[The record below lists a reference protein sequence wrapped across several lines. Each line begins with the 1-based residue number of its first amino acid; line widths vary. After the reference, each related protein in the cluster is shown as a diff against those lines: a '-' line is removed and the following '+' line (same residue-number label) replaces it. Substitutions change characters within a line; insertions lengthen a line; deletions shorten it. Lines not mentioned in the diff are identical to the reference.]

1 MGQLDAK
8 IDKFYL
14 VFLAYYIASVKKMK
28 LLIILALLFLT
39 GFNFPQQSCLSKEVN
54 HISEYIAS
62 KHFLELKNKI
72 GDLSATDS
80 IYTEALTFTSN
91 NYSETLLA
99 LMFAT
104 VPYRE
109 VPIELPLIKSLIYY
123 PLISA
128 DEKTFLR
135 KNENLPRYLFF
146 DTPNNN
152 YGDKD
157 KLAHFFGSAFLSYE
171 SNIFDL
177 GKLIGYFVEAF
188 EESFKVQSSVDI
200 RDLDVN
206 DYGRLF
212 GTLLKEH
219 KDLLPSQVFLFRSLR
234 YFRVAL

>member
-1 MGQLDAK
+1 M
-8 IDKFYL
+8 KF
-14 VFLAYYIASVKKMK
+14 
-28 LLIILALLFLT
+28 LLFLT
-39 GFNFPQQSCLSKEVN
+39 FCLAPTISFSQQSNISKYVN
-54 HISEYIAS
+54 NISEYIAS

-80 IYTEALTFTSN
+80 IYNEAINFTENDYGNA
-91 NYSETLLA
+91 LLA
-99 LMFAT
+99 LMLAT
-104 VPYRE
+104 VPYNE
-109 VPIELPLIKSLIYY
+109 VPLQMPLINLIVYY

-128 DEKTFLR
+128 DKETFLK
-135 KNENLPRYLFF
+135 KNDNLPRYLFL

-188 EESFKVQSSVDI
+188 EESFKVQSNVDM

-206 DYGRLF
+206 AYGRLF
-212 GTLLKEH
+212 GELLKED
-219 KDLLPSQVFLFRSLR
+219 KKILPSQIFLLRSIRYLR
-234 YFRVAL
+234 ITL

>member
-1 MGQLDAK
+1 
-8 IDKFYL
+8 
-14 VFLAYYIASVKKMK
+14 MK
-28 LLIILALLFLT
+28 LTISLIFLILTADIL
-39 GFNFPQQSCLSKEVN
+39 PQQSNISKEVN
-54 HISEYIAS
+54 YLSSCIAS
-62 KHFLELKNKI
+62 DHFLELRERI
-72 GDLSATDS
+72 GDISATDS
-80 IYTEALTFTSN
+80 LYKEALKRMQN
-91 NYSETLLA
+91 DISESLLA
-99 LMFAT
+99 LMLTT

-109 VPIELPLIKSLIYY
+109 VPIQIPILKLIVAY

-128 DEKTFLR
+128 DNEIFLK

-146 DTPNNN
+146 DTPNDN

-188 EESFKVQSSVDI
+188 EESFKVQSSVDP

-212 GTLLKEH
+212 GTLLKSNKEI
-219 KDLLPSQVFLFRSLR
+219 LPSSIILFRSLR
-234 YFRVAL
+234 NFRVIL

>member
-1 MGQLDAK
+1 MFLSVLSV
-8 IDKFYL
+8 L
-14 VFLAYYIASVKKMK
+14 VVKMK
-28 LLIILALLFLT
+28 LLIILELFFLT
-39 GFNFPQQSCLSKEVN
+39 GFTLSQQSNLSKTVN

-62 KHFLELKNKI
+62 ERLLEIRNI
-72 GDLSATDS
+72 SGDLIATDS
-80 IYTEALTFTSN
+80 IFLEALKFTNEN
-91 NYSETLLA
+91 NSDALLA

-109 VPIELPLIKSLIYY
+109 VPIQMPLINSIVLY
-123 PLISA
+123 PLTSA
-128 DEKTFLR
+128 DQETFLK

-146 DTPNNN
+146 DTPKND

-188 EESFKVQSSVDI
+188 EESFKVQSNIDL

-212 GTLLKEH
+212 GNLLKEN
-219 KDLLPSQVFLFRSLR
+219 KKILPSQIFLLRSLR
-234 YFRVAL
+234 FFRVNL

>member
-1 MGQLDAK
+1 
-8 IDKFYL
+8 
-14 VFLAYYIASVKKMK
+14 MK
-28 LLIILALLFLT
+28 LTISLIFLILTADIL
-39 GFNFPQQSCLSKEVN
+39 PQQSNISKEVN
-54 HISEYIAS
+54 YLSSYIAS
-62 KHFLELKNKI
+62 DHFLELRERI
-72 GDLSATDS
+72 GDISATDS
-80 IYTEALTFTSN
+80 LYRESLKATQCDI
-91 NYSETLLA
+91 SESLLA
-99 LMFAT
+99 LMLTT

-109 VPIELPLIKSLIYY
+109 VPIQIPIVKLLVTY

-128 DEKTFLR
+128 DNEIFLK

-146 DTPNNN
+146 DTPNDN

-212 GTLLKEH
+212 GTLLKSNKEI
-219 KDLLPSQVFLFRSLR
+219 LPSSIILFRSLR
-234 YFRVAL
+234 NFRVIL